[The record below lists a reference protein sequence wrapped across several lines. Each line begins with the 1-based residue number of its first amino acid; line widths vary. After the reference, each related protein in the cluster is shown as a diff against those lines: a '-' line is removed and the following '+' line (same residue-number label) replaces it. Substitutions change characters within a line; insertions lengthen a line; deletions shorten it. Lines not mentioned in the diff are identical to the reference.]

1 MRSFFST
8 LLLLNWG
15 LLILLLAIALGI
27 MFLKDFTIPILHPVL
42 YFLFV
47 LLAIYGTF
55 YMSSAVAK
63 RVVDPLSLLEEKTRE
78 INAGDFGA
86 ELSYPDIRE
95 LAQLTMS
102 INEMATRLK
111 NQFLDLTVEKEK
123 FNSLLQNL
131 KEGVFAIDSN
141 GKILFQNRNIPFAL
155 VAPGSQALDFTKAII
170 HKGLL
175 NFIKTQMKEKS
186 EGKIEFEMGYHEYSV
201 RFYPIQNNG
210 IVYLF
215 VGVVSE
221 ITEDRQYERIREQF
235 FQNAS
240 HELKTPITSIKGY
253 AETLEI
259 KLQLSEDSGE
269 KKFLNAI
276 LRNTER
282 MIRIVEDMLTVTK
295 LEQHTTICQP
305 EEFKIYELVRNI
317 GDSVGVL
324 ISRKNQEL
332 IIDIDPKLEVYAD
345 LVLMEH
351 LLINLISNASSYSP
365 ESTSILVRVKELEKF
380 YLLEVADQ
388 GIGIS
393 PEDRERIFERFFRVD
408 SNRSRKEGGTGLG
421 LSIVK
426 HIAKLHKGKVEVNSN
441 PGGGSIFAIEFPK
454 KAYLPT

>member
-1 MRSFFST
+1 
-8 LLLLNWG
+8 
-15 LLILLLAIALGI
+15 
-27 MFLKDFTIPILHPVL
+27 
-42 YFLFV
+42 
-47 LLAIYGTF
+47 
-55 YMSSAVAK
+55 MSSAVAK

-259 KLQLSEDSGE
+259 KLQLSEASGE

>member
-111 NQFLDLTVEKEK
+111 NQFLDLNVEKEK